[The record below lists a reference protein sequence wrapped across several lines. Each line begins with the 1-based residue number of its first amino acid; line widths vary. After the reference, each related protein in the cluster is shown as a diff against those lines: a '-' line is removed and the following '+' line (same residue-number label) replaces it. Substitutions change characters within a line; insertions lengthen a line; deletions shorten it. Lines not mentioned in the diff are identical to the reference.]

1 MAFSKPNQ
9 IELNDGTM
17 IPILFENRSVLA
29 IDKPAGWMLV
39 PFTWQRTNRN
49 LHAAIVSAIA
59 TGKHWAKSR
68 GLKFLCHVHRLDTDT
83 TGILLLA
90 RSRGAVETIGRLFE
104 SRQVAKR
111 YLTIVPGVPAQREW
125 TCHLKLAQDE
135 DQIGRIKVDPVNG
148 KGAET
153 HFTVLASRG
162 GLSLIEARP
171 VTGRTHQ
178 IRVHLAA
185 AGHPVLGD
193 GLYGRPLPAPATP
206 GGKRP
211 GLIPMA
217 LRAIDLTY
225 VDPFTR
231 KPVAIHAPF
240 EEFVRSHHF
249 DPAVVP
255 PFAPTGQK
263 GTGPTPANTRFQP
276 RLSAERAKDG
286 SKEPTKPRTP
296 PGSPPHVRPPHKA
309 SSPATPRPET
319 KPKPKR
325 DPGETP

>member
-1 MAFSKPNQ
+1 MAFTKPNL
-9 IELNDGTM
+9 IELNDGTT

-49 LHAAIVSAIA
+49 LHAAIVSSIA
-59 TGKHWAKSR
+59 TGKHWAKAR

-111 YLTIVPGVPAQREW
+111 YLTIVTGVPAQREW

-135 DQIGRIKVDPVNG
+135 DQIGRIKVDPVDG

-153 HFTVLASRG
+153 HFTVLASHR

-178 IRVHLAA
+178 IRVHVAA

-193 GLYGRPLPAPATP
+193 ALYGRPLAAPAAP
-206 GGKRP
+206 GGKRS
-211 GLIPMA
+211 GLTPMS

-225 VDPFTR
+225 IDPFTR
-231 KPVAIHAPF
+231 KPVEIHAPF

-255 PFAPTGQK
+255 PFAPSSQK
-263 GTGPTPANTRFQP
+263 GAGLVAANTRFQHQ
-276 RLSAERAKDG
+276 LSSDRPKAG
-286 SKEPTKPRTP
+286 SKAATKPPARSTHTP
-296 PGSPPHVRPPHKA
+296 HSPPQKERT
-309 SSPATPRPET
+309 SPAAPGPES
-319 KPKPKR
+319 KPKTTRESGKT
-325 DPGETP
+325 D